1 MSDTSVVNA
10 RSVDVNFQPDGKVV
24 ILIDPV
30 GGDRIRLYLEPET
43 ADDLHALLT
52 RGLSALRQNPAAP

>member
-1 MSDTSVVNA
+1 
-10 RSVDVNFQPDGKVV
+10 
-24 ILIDPV
+24 V